1 MFALAAF
8 ASATFTPGV
17 AQPRAVLTRSASNVG
32 GIALVCSAGG
42 RPEPAYSCTTR
53 RNAVLAAAAVSIG
66 RLASAARAYD
76 SIPSVETDF
85 GAAERA
91 RKERE
96 VLGQQNQVKL
106 DPYIKKL
113 NSASTG
119 KDFEAAADDLS
130 LYVIGCPRADPK
142 GTSSRKACLDGVPI
156 KEIVGRIRED
166 YDTLPLFYFKCPK
179 GQERRDGTLC
189 RSPGLSVED
198 SFQALMK
205 ELRKGT
211 VIQTGDF
218 RRVELNQF

>member
-1 MFALAAF
+1 MMRSSRDPRNLKLISKHSNPVLSIFRVDLGMLFA
-8 ASATFTPGV
+8 
-17 AQPRAVLTRSASNVG
+17 R
-32 GIALVCSAGG
+32 
-42 RPEPAYSCTTR
+42 
-53 RNAVLAAAAVSIG
+53 
-66 RLASAARAYD
+66 
-76 SIPSVETDF
+76 
-85 GAAERA
+85 
-91 RKERE
+91 
-96 VLGQQNQVKL
+96 
-106 DPYIKKL
+106 
-113 NSASTG
+113 
-119 KDFEAAADDLS
+119 
-130 LYVIGCPRADPK
+130 YVIGCPRADPK